1 MSAEAVT
8 NRMGSDLW
16 DFLCAAKMELILC
29 FTYHV
34 QASVAY
40 ISIRTCIMMLEMDST
55 EISIHD
61 KAPGVCKRIWIS
73 LPIGWE
79 VDSRLRTCC
88 TEK

>member
-1 MSAEAVT
+1 MSAEAIT
-8 NRMGSDLW
+8 NTMESNLW
-16 DFLCAAKMELILC
+16 NFLCTAKMELILC

-34 QASVAY
+34 QASIAY
-40 ISIRTCIMMLEMDST
+40 ISIWTCILTLEMDGT

-61 KAPGVCKRIWIS
+61 EALGVCERIWIG

-79 VDSRLRTCC
+79 VDSRLRTCN

>member
-1 MSAEAVT
+1 MSAEAVA

-16 DFLCAAKMELILC
+16 DFLCTAKVELIIC

-40 ISIRTCIMMLEMDST
+40 ISIRTCILTLEMDGT

-61 KAPGVCKRIWIS
+61 EAPGVCERIRIG

-79 VDSRLRTCC
+79 VDSRLRTCN